1 MKSIILCLRNV
12 KFSRAIRR
20 ISIVVCG
27 LTLFSRAARADN
39 PIIQTIYTADP
50 APLVFNDRVYL
61 YTGHDEDGSTNFT
74 MREWR
79 GVVGAGPGGQEPLQR
94 RRYTQ

>member
-27 LTLFSRAARADN
+27 LTLFSAAASADN
-39 PIIQTIYTADP
+39 PIIQTIYCGP
-50 APLVFNDRVYL
+50 SAP
-61 YTGHDEDGSTNFT
+61 G
-74 MREWR
+74 
-79 GVVGAGPGGQEPLQR
+79 LQ
-94 RRYTQ
+94 